1 MNNEKMQMYVIR
13 SLNMTNWLCSKG
25 HRILK
30 VEDSEIDSRFKVFFF
45 ADTNKLHET
54 MAEFRREV

>member
-1 MNNEKMQMYVIR
+1 
-13 SLNMTNWLCSKG
+13 MTNWLCSKG

-54 MAEFRREV
+54 MAAFCKEV

>member
-1 MNNEKMQMYVIR
+1 
-13 SLNMTNWLCSKG
+13 MTNWLCSKG

-54 MAEFRREV
+54 MATFCREV